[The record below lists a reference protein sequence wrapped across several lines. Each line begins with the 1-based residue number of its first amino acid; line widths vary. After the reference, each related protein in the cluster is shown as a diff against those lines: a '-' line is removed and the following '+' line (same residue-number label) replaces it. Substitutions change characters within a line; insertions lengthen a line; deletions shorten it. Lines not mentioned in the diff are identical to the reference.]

1 MNKILQR
8 PMFKQPQHE
17 HRSTG
22 IASGLQ
28 YRDGYAVGGQVTTP
42 KRGLVDGPG
51 GYAGHNINLPTN
63 TGLENINPDLGL
75 GNITFQNVQE
85 ILGKD
90 STVRDPITI
99 DEAVAAQR
107 KLREGL
113 TEIPYGTAATPFE
126 TITGA
131 ATDTLSKQFKEGEG
145 GQFADFIVN
154 LQRRG
159 DEAKT
164 TRQELDTM
172 AARDKRAEE
181 LAIITGAKEDVEK
194 DKERVSEE
202 KKMER
207 DTTLTV
213 ASLANQF
220 NIAGLNRQTA
230 IETARI
236 SANALPS
243 EMRLYNQLYDDFIKQ
258 GIAPD
263 EARSRAYGTA
273 FSEVNEQI
281 NLAAT
286 LIGAFTAGMDDFT
299 EPGEREAAVLKAFQL
314 INVLGGPNQLITQE
328 QMKTIGDLLGGVDP
342 KIGGDTGGGAGTDNS
357 IDAVKSLGL
366 DG

>member
-1 MNKILQR
+1 MSKVLQR

-28 YRDGYAVGGQVTTP
+28 YRDGYAAGGQVTTP

-51 GYAGHNINLPTN
+51 GYAGHDL
-63 TGLENINPDLGL
+63 GLESINPDLGM

-113 TEIPYGTAATPFE
+113 TEVPYGTAATPFE
-126 TITGA
+126 TVTGA
-131 ATDTLSKQFKEGEG
+131 AADTLSKQFKEGEG
-145 GQFADFIVN
+145 SQLADFFVN

-159 DEAKT
+159 EERKT

-207 DTTLTV
+207 DTNLTV

-236 SANALPS
+236 SASALPA

-258 GIAPD
+258 GISPD

-286 LIGAFTAGMDDFT
+286 LIGAFTAGMDDYAK
-299 EPGEREAAVLKAFQL
+299 PAEREAAVLKAFQV
-314 INVLGGPNQLITQE
+314 INVFGGPNQLLTEE
-328 QMKTIGDLLGGVDP
+328 QMKNIGDLLGATEP
-342 KIGGDTGGGAGTDNS
+342 KLGDTGGGAGTDNS
-357 IDAVKSLGL
+357 IDAVESLNL
-366 DG
+366 N

>member
-1 MNKILQR
+1 MSKILQR

-22 IASGLQ
+22 IASGLE
-28 YRDGYAVGGQVTTP
+28 YREEYAVGGRVGYATDQP
-42 KRGLVDGPG
+42 GGLVAG
-51 GYAGHNINLPTN
+51 G
-63 TGLENINPDLGL
+63 GLENINPDLGM

-126 TITGA
+126 TVTGA
-131 ATDTLSKQFKEGEG
+131 AADTLSKQFKEGEG
-145 GQFADFIVN
+145 SQLADFFVN

-159 DEAKT
+159 EERKT
-164 TRQELDTM
+164 TRQELDAM
-172 AARDKRAEE
+172 AARDKRADE

-194 DKERVSEE
+194 DKDRLAED

-230 IETARI
+230 IDTARI
-236 SANALPS
+236 AANALPA

-258 GIAPD
+258 GISPD
-263 EARSRAYGTA
+263 EARARAYGTA
-273 FSEVNEQI
+273 FSEINGQI
-281 NLAAT
+281 NLAST
-286 LIGAFTAGMDDFT
+286 LISGLT
-299 EPGEREAAVLKAFQL
+299 EGFNEYTKPEEREAAILKAFQL
-314 INVLGGPNQLITQE
+314 INILGGPNQLLTEE
-328 QMKTIGDLLGGVDP
+328 QMKNIGDLLGATEP
-342 KIGGDTGGGAGTDNS
+342 KPGEDTGGDPS
-357 IDAVKSLGL
+357 IDAVESLNL
-366 DG
+366 N

>member
-1 MNKILQR
+1 MSKILQR

-22 IASGLQ
+22 IASGLE
-28 YRDGYAVGGQVTTP
+28 YREEYAVGGRVGYATDQP
-42 KRGLVDGPG
+42 GGLVAG
-51 GYAGHNINLPTN
+51 G
-63 TGLENINPDLGL
+63 GLESINPDLGM

-90 STVRDPITI
+90 STVRDPITME
-99 DEAVAAQR
+99 EAVAAQR

-113 TEIPYGTAATPFE
+113 TEVPYGTAATPFE
-126 TITGA
+126 TVTGA
-131 ATDTLSKQFKEGEG
+131 AADTLSKQFKEGEG
-145 GQFADFIVN
+145 SQLADFFVN

-159 DEAKT
+159 EERKT

-172 AARDKRAEE
+172 AARDRRAEE

-207 DTTLTV
+207 DTNLTV

-236 SANALPS
+236 SASALPA

-258 GIAPD
+258 GISPD

-286 LIGAFTAGMDDFT
+286 LIGAFTAGMDDYAK
-299 EPGEREAAVLKAFQL
+299 PAEREAAVLKAFQV
-314 INVLGGPNQLITQE
+314 INVFGGPNQLLTEE
-328 QMKTIGDLLGGVDP
+328 QMKNIGDLLGAGQP
-342 KIGGDTGGGAGTDNS
+342 KPGDTGGGAGTDNS
-357 IDAVKSLGL
+357 IDAVESLNL
-366 DG
+366 N

>member
-1 MNKILQR
+1 MSKVLQR

-28 YRDGYAVGGQVTTP
+28 YRDGYAAGGQVTTP

-51 GYAGHNINLPTN
+51 GYAGHDL
-63 TGLENINPDLGL
+63 GLENINPDLGL

-181 LAIITGAKEDVEK
+181 LAIITGAKEDVER

-236 SANALPS
+236 SASALPA

-258 GIAPD
+258 GISPD

-314 INVLGGPNQLITQE
+314 INVLGGPNQLLTEE
-328 QMKTIGDLLGGVDP
+328 QMKNIGDLLGAGQP
-342 KIGGDTGGGAGTDNS
+342 KPGEDTGGGAGADTS
-357 IDAVKSLGL
+357 IDAVESLKL
-366 DG
+366 N

>member
-1 MNKILQR
+1 MSKVLQR
-8 PMFKQPQHE
+8 PMFKKPQHE

-28 YRDGYAVGGQVTTP
+28 YRDGYAVGGRVRLSHGGPPPHPEDQS
-42 KRGLVDGPG
+42 GL
-51 GYAGHNINLPTN
+51 AG
-63 TGLENINPDLGL
+63 INPDLGM

-145 GQFADFIVN
+145 GQLADFIVN
-154 LQRRG
+154 VQRRG
-159 DEAKT
+159 EEAKT

-172 AARDKRAEE
+172 AARDKRADE
-181 LAIITGAKEDVEK
+181 LAIITGAREDVEK
-194 DKERVSEE
+194 DKDRLADE

-213 ASLANQF
+213 ANLANQF
-220 NIAGLNRQTA
+220 NISGLNRQTSLD
-230 IETARI
+230 TARI
-236 SANALPS
+236 AANALPA
-243 EMRLYNQLYDDFIKQ
+243 ELRTYDRLFKQ
-258 GIAPD
+258 FKDEGVGDD
-263 EARSRAYGTA
+263 EARSRAYSMA
-273 FSEVNEQI
+273 FQTLNSQLD
-281 NLAAT
+281 LAAT
-286 LIGAFTAGMDDFT
+286 LIGALSG
-299 EPGEREAAVLKAFQL
+299 GEYETPEQKSAAVLKAFEALNIISGGNPLLTQEAL
-314 INVLGGPNQLITQE
+314 ENLGDVLGTQPSAA
-328 QMKTIGDLLGGVDP
+328 GA
-342 KIGGDTGGGAGTDNS
+342 GAGTGS
-357 IDAVKSLGL
+357 GTDAINEIPGLG
-366 DG
+366 GSS